1 MGAFTMRNLVVG
13 LQLLSVAAAAA
24 IDISARSVA
33 ADLKSLVS
41 SSGVGVVARERWS
54 EFDAPQPA
62 VVVNATCESDLKAV
76 VKYCAKNKV
85 PILAQNGGNG
95 WAAGQ
100 WDLGTGVMLNLAGL
114 NQVVVST
121 DKKTALV
128 GGGALVGDVIAAAD
142 AAGVLVQTG
151 NCNCVGALGAALGGG
166 YGNIMGERGFFV
178 DNILSMRVITPAGEA
193 VTVTP
198 SSDPD
203 LFWALRGAGPNFGV
217 VTYATVNAFAT
228 ADRTSWIMSMTFAPS
243 QIAQVAQAIQDLP
256 LLPQQVVY
264 LVLTN
269 SGDAENTPMVLVT
282 GFLRG
287 GTEASGRKAYA
298 PLYALDPLTNSSA
311 VTPYTSWNA
320 ANDPFC
326 GRGGR
331 KPALSTT
338 INNMKASTWSSI
350 WSLYTDF
357 QKLPGAE
364 NSAILIERYNLT
376 KAQSVG
382 RGKAALHDELRFD
395 AFAQAI
401 VIPWY
406 EDTSLDTAALTFG
419 SKVRDIWSFSASPTV
434 NPTYINFAHGDESLS
449 AIYGSSLGRLR
460 TLKKKYDPTNVFG
473 QWFSLA

>member
-1 MGAFTMRNLVVG
+1 MGVFTMRNLLVG

-24 IDISARSVA
+24 LDISARSVA
-33 ADLKSLVS
+33 TDLKSLVS
-41 SSGVGVVARERWS
+41 SSGVGVVLRERWS
-54 EFDAPQPA
+54 DFDAPLPA
-62 VVVNATCESDLKAV
+62 VVVNATCERDIKAV
-76 VKYCAKNKV
+76 VKYCAKYKV
-85 PILAQNGGNG
+85 PILPQNGGNG
-95 WAAGQ
+95 WAAEQ
-100 WDLGTGVMLNLAGL
+100 WNLGTGVILNLAGL

-121 DKKTALV
+121 DKKWAV
-128 GGGALVGDVIAAAD
+128 IGGGALVGDVIAAAD
-142 AAGVLVQTG
+142 SAGVLVQTA

-178 DNILSMRVITPAGEA
+178 DNILSLRLVTPAGQA

-198 SSDPD
+198 SSNPD

-217 VTYATVNAFAT
+217 VTSATVKAFST
-228 ADRTSWIMSMTFAPS
+228 ADRTSWIMSMTFDPS

-269 SGDAENTPMVLVT
+269 SGDAANTPIVLVT
-282 GFLRG
+282 GFLRS

-298 PLYALDPLTNSSA
+298 PLYALGPLTNSSA
-311 VTPYTSWNA
+311 VTPYTGWNA
-320 ANDPFC
+320 GNDPFC

-338 INNMKASTWSSI
+338 INNMKSSTWPSI

-382 RGKAALHDELRFD
+382 RGKSAMHDELRFG

-406 EDTSLDTAALTFG
+406 EDASLDTAALTFG
-419 SKVRDIWSFSASPTV
+419 SKVRSIWSFSTTPTV
-434 NPTYINFAHGDESLS
+434 NPTYINFAHGDETPS